1 VETLKLNIFGKLVA
15 GAIGFM
21 VAGLPGLLLGVI
33 VGHIFDRGLTHTLSF
48 GSPAHMQKVRES
60 FFETCFCLLGYVA
73 KADGRVSEEEI
84 SQTELIMRQLGVQGE
99 QRQAAIGFFQSGA
112 AAGFQAEPV
121 IASFREQCSAHR
133 QLPQTLLVFLIS
145 MAVADGEIAP
155 TERDVLQTCAS
166 FLGYSSQAFQ
176 HLLEMVQAQ
185 SHFHTGSAPP
195 PNIDL
200 LADAYVA
207 LGVSRDCDDRTLKRA
222 YRRLMSEHH
231 PDKLIAQ
238 GVPEDMVKLGT
249 EKSQEIQAAYELIRK
264 QRKRG

>member
-1 VETLKLNIFGKLVA
+1 MIYGKLVA
-15 GAIGFM
+15 GAIGYL
-21 VAGLPGLLLGVI
+21 VLGPIGALLGLL
-33 VGHIFDRGLTHTLSF
+33 VGHSFDKGLRHTLGF
-48 GSPAHMQKVRES
+48 GSPAQLEKVRRS
-60 FFETCFCLLGYVA
+60 FFETCFSLLGHVA

-84 SQTELIMRQLGVQGE
+84 AQAELIMQQLGVHAE
-99 QRQAAIGFFQSGA
+99 QRKAAIGFFQSGA
-112 AAGFQAEPV
+112 SPGFQPQPC
-121 IASFREQCSAHR
+121 IASFREHCSGHR

-145 MAVADGEIAP
+145 MASADDEIAAS
-155 TERDVLQTCAS
+155 EREVLQTCAS
-166 FLGYSSQAFQ
+166 LLSYSSAEFS

-185 SHFHTGSAPP
+185 SHFHRGTPPP

-200 LADAYVA
+200 LADAYLA
-207 LGVSRDCDDRTLKRA
+207 LGVSRDCDDRSLKRA

-264 QRKRG
+264 QRRQGGKS